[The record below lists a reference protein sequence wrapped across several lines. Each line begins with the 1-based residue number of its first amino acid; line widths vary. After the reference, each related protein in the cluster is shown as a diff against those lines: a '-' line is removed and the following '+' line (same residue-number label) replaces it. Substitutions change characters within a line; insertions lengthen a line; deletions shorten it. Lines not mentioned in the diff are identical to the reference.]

1 MKNQRMNKA
10 NLDFSDNLNTK
21 VEDDQIDLDYIFK
34 LLLKYKKFILLLSS
48 IGLLIG
54 SLKAL
59 TTKPTWRGEFEIVI
73 RDPNEK
79 KGSLRSS
86 AESLILSNLGGESKS
101 LIKTEVA
108 ILKSPSVL
116 MDIFD
121 FVKKEKFKNGQ
132 NLFSNTR
139 FQDWRNA
146 NLNAQ
151 LEKGTQVLKISYE
164 DKDKKLI
171 KPVLELISKKYQ
183 EYSGQNR
190 MRNIELELKYF
201 EEQINIFSKKSKI
214 SNSKAEKFGL
224 EHAISANV
232 RSSLGTLGS
241 NKISTMTG
249 LGNQIFTTNVEIQRI
264 KSKND
269 IKLYEDQL
277 SKIKLLDQNPSEIL
291 GMLFAIDGIDKSLGY
306 ELQKLNSKLAKMKV
320 VYRKD
325 DYLIQN
331 LLDEKAN
338 LVDLI
343 KEQIIGYFS
352 ARKESAKTLFESSK
366 REEGILLT
374 FKSLFSEAQKDAITL
389 NGLENEYR
397 ILLLEKAKNEDPWQL
412 ITKPTLLPEPVEPKI
427 FKSSIIGL
435 LTAILI
441 SSGIV
446 LFYINQKKF
455 IFTNDKMME
464 FFNYENV
471 ANIDLNKKDDLDQT
485 FYLLSKNMF
494 SGLKEGVSLLY
505 VGNINNE
512 ILDEI
517 KSVFQK
523 YFPNLKI
530 NLTNSFREALL
541 LPNIILLSALGITTE
556 EDAYFCN
563 KKLKLNINSVDGLI
577 ILNSCK

>member
-1 MKNQRMNKA
+1 MKNQIMNKA

-21 VEDDQIDLDYIFK
+21 SEDDQIDLDYICR
-34 LLLKYKKFILLLSS
+34 LLFKYKKFILLLSF

-54 SLKAL
+54 SLTAL
-59 TTKPTWRGEFEIVI
+59 KTKPTWRGEFEIVL

-79 KGSLRSS
+79 KLSLLSS
-86 AESLILSNLGGESKS
+86 VESLIPTNLGGESKS
-101 LIKTEVA
+101 QIKTEVA

-132 NLFSNTR
+132 NLFTNTR
-139 FQDWRNA
+139 FQDWRNS
-146 NLNAQ
+146 NLSAQ

-171 KPVLELISKKYQ
+171 KPVLALISKKYQ
-183 EYSGQNR
+183 EYSGKNR
-190 MRNIELELKYF
+190 LRNIELGIKYF
-201 EEQINIFSKKSKI
+201 EGQINIFSKKSKI

-224 EHAISANV
+224 QHAISAV
-232 RSSLGTLGS
+232 KSSSSDSLSS
-241 NKISTMTG
+241 NKNSSMTG

-269 IKLYEDQL
+269 MKLYEDQL
-277 SKIKLLDQNPSEIL
+277 LRIKLLDQNPEEII

-320 VYRKD
+320 IYHKE
-325 DYLIQN
+325 DYSIQN
-331 LLDEKAN
+331 LLNEKGN
-338 LVDLI
+338 IVDLI

-352 ARKESAKTLFESSK
+352 AKKESAKTLFESSK
-366 REEGILLT
+366 REEEILLT
-374 FKSLFSEAQKDAITL
+374 YKSLFSEAQKDAVTL
-389 NGLENEYR
+389 NRLENQYR
-397 ILLLEKAKNEDPWQL
+397 ILLLEKAKSEDPWQL
-412 ITKPTLLPEPVEPKI
+412 ITNPTLLPEPVEPKI

-435 LTAILI
+435 ITAIFI

-455 IFTNDKMME
+455 IFTNEKMME

-471 ANIDLNKKDDLDQT
+471 ANIDLNKKEDLDQT
-485 FYLLSKNMF
+485 FYLISKNMF
-494 SGLKEGVSLLY
+494 SGLKEGVSFLY
-505 VGNINNE
+505 VGNIHNG
-512 ILDEI
+512 ILEEI

-523 YFPNLKI
+523 YFPNIKI
-530 NLTNSFREALL
+530 NITNNFREALL

-556 EDAYFCN
+556 EDAYFC
-563 KKLKLNINSVDGLI
+563 KKNLRLKINSIDGLI
-577 ILNSCK
+577 ILNQ